1 MITKS
6 AFPACL
12 ITFPY
17 DVEGK
22 TAPFFLASEEYI
34 AATLPP
40 DNYLF
45 AWILPPT
52 VVMGRNQVA
61 DAEVDLEFC
70 QSEGID
76 VVRRKS
82 GGGCIYA
89 DEGNIMF
96 SLITPEGAVEPIFN
110 DYASTVAAALTS
122 IGVEAKVSGRND
134 ILLANGTKVCGNA
147 FYHLKDR
154 NIVHGTMLYDTDY
167 NRMTRALTPDRLKLE
182 SAGVKSVR
190 SRTGLIKE
198 VLEIGVYGLR
208 SKLEHLLT
216 NRKWELSLKDI
227 QAIEEIERT
236 YRTPDY
242 LYGKK
247 ILNEKNITFSG
258 RIEGCGR
265 IEIHFVTQQGR
276 VTNVSLTGDFFA
288 HSDPDTAFRETF
300 KGVPMQ
306 AEALAEAISIC
317 HPEKSVRGLSA
328 ESLIHLLETQLTE
341 KYNHE
346 RKENL
351 SL

>member
-1 MITKS
+1 MTTKS

-12 ITFPY
+12 ITFPFN
-17 DVEGK
+17 VEGK
-22 TAPFFLASEEYI
+22 TAPFFLAAEEYV
-34 AATLPP
+34 AATLPA

-70 QSEGID
+70 QREGID

-110 DYASTVAAALTS
+110 DYASTMAEALTS

-147 FYHLKDR
+147 FYHLKNR
-154 NIVHGTMLYDTDY
+154 NIVHGTMLYDTNY

-182 SAGVKSVR
+182 SAGVKSVK

-208 SKLEHLLT
+208 SKLERLLT
-216 NRKWELSLKDI
+216 NRIWELKPEDI
-227 QAIEEIERT
+227 LAIEEIERT
-236 YRTPDY
+236 YRDPEY

-247 ILNEKNITFSG
+247 CLNEKNITFSG
-258 RIEGCGR
+258 RVEGCGR
-265 IEIHFVTQQGR
+265 IEIHFVTQQER
-276 VTNVSLTGDFFA
+276 VADVFLTGDFFA
-288 HSDPDTAFRETF
+288 HGDSDTAFRKTF

-306 AEALAEAISIC
+306 TRALAEAVLTH
-317 HPEKSVRGLSA
+317 HPETSVRGLST

-341 KYNHE
+341 
-346 RKENL
+346 
-351 SL
+351 